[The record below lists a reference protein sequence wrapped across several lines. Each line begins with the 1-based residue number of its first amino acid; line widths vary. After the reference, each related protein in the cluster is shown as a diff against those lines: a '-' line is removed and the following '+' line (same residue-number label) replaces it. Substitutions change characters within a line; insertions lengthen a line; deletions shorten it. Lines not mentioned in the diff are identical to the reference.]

1 MKFKK
6 FLKEEFNQTKAIKDA
21 ETWLRAKYGEIFDY
35 KYMEN
40 MALDSE
46 VIRSF
51 DISVGEEKY
60 QINVRKFMTQDPSEK
75 DTIGFDVLPTTVE
88 PEEAPE

>member
-6 FLKEEFNQTKAIKDA
+6 FLKEEFNQAKAIKDA
-21 ETWLRAKYGEIFDY
+21 ETWLRAKYGDLFHY

-40 MALDSE
+40 MSLDSE

-60 QINVRKFMTQDPSEK
+60 QINVRKFIAQGQSEK
-75 DTIGFDVLPTTVE
+75 DTIGFDVLPTTVDLEEE
-88 PEEAPE
+88 PE